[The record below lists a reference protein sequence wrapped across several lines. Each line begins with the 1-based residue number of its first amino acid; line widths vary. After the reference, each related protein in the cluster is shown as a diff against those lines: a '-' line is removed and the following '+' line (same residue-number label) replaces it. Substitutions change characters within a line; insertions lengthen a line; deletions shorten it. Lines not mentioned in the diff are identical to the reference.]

1 MIGSKA
7 NPPTRDADKDAAQ
20 THSGGSAAKGEVV
33 LHSWWKELSGRS
45 GWHTGGGGC
54 SCCAIT
60 AVLCCKRLSRQTM
73 V

>member
-33 LHSWWKELSGRS
+33 LHSWWKEEGAVWEEWMAYWGR
-45 GWHTGGGGC
+45 WVQLLCHY
-54 SCCAIT
+54 SCV
-60 AVLCCKRLSRQTM
+60 VL
-73 V
+73 